1 MIVTNIIDSDNG
13 LQVQLYVQ
21 RMREVISQQV
31 VIDAVNV
38 SSVNWF
44 CSCFSG
50 ISCTLIYAN
59 VGLFGMWFVYC
70 SATYMFCLVD

>member
-38 SSVNWF
+38 SNVNWF
-44 CSCFSG
+44 CSGF
-50 ISCTLIYAN
+50 A
-59 VGLFGMWFVYC
+59 
-70 SATYMFCLVD
+70 LVFLAFLVH